1 MKINFM
7 GVTLTDDVM
16 MQLETLQ
23 GDKDYLCMLNDGL
36 TALNDI
42 VLEHYEQTFRPA
54 PMEAMDH
61 LLLIR
66 DLRQVLRT
74 LTRPTAGDA
83 TSSDLDATLDDEAD
97 LTAYLQSADHNR
109 QQSTT
114 LSLEAQN

>member
-7 GVTLTDDVM
+7 GATLTDEVM

-23 GDKDYLCMLNDGL
+23 GDEDYLRMLNDGL
-36 TALNDI
+36 TALNDL

-54 PMEAMDH
+54 PMDAMGH

-74 LTRPTAGDA
+74 LTRPTATA
-83 TSSDLDATLDDEAD
+83 ASDLDATLDDEAD
-97 LTAYLQSADHNR
+97 LTAYLQSTD
-109 QQSTT
+109 
-114 LSLEAQN
+114 QNCID

>member
-7 GVTLTDDVM
+7 GATLTDEVM

-23 GDKDYLCMLNDGL
+23 GDKDYQRMLLDGL
-36 TALNDI
+36 TALNDL

-54 PMEAMDH
+54 PMDAMGH

-74 LTRPTAGDA
+74 LTRPTATA
-83 TSSDLDATLDDEAD
+83 AASSDVTLDDEAD
-97 LTAYLQSADHNR
+97 LTAYLQSTD
-109 QQSTT
+109 
-114 LSLEAQN
+114 QNCID